1 MSAVVKIEPRE
12 LDSFSGYTDE
22 TEAGSGATNS
32 SFAPMVKFSNDHRYV
47 LRDGTE
53 LPHDKKYIVAEIRRC
68 VVKWPADREQPPE
81 KEFLPLGARW
91 PDLAARNEATPKD
104 EWVVGPDGVP
114 KGPYEAERQ
123 VLLLEE
129 KTMTPYLF
137 VTQTGGGAKAVS
149 DLARQT
155 EMTQNIYGKPV
166 IPVITL
172 KTAMWSPRFKK
183 LRPDFHVERHVMLS
197 GDARPVLQE
206 VERPALQEELKDKI
220 EY

>member
-1 MSAVVKIEPRE
+1 MVVKSEPRE

-22 TEAGSGATNS
+22 TEAGSGTMSS

-47 LRDGTE
+47 LNDGTE
-53 LPHDKKYIVAEIRRC
+53 LPRDKKYIVAEIKRC
-68 VVKWPADREQPPE
+68 VVKWPTERGQQPE
-81 KEFLPLGARW
+81 KEFLALGERW
-91 PDLAARNEATPKD
+91 PDLVARNENTPKD
-104 EWVVGPDGVP
+104 QWVTGPDGKL

-149 DLARQT
+149 DLAYQT
-155 EMTQNIYGKPV
+155 ELTQKIYGKPV
-166 IPVITL
+166 SPVVSLRT
-172 KTAMWSPRFKK
+172 TMWSPRFNK
-183 LRPDFHVERHVMLS
+183 LRPDFHVERHVMFS
-197 GDARPVLQE
+197 GDGVKPVLQE
-206 VERPALQEELKDKI
+206 VERPSLQEELQDKI